1 MEGVA
6 GAPTTIPGGDGEGA
20 VGLAGR
26 AGKDD
31 ASSAGGAALPSW
43 LLCNQA
49 TTQWLLVQEAAR
61 HCVVARMRT
70 HLGGPAQSF
79 AGIERMLQAVCARLT
94 SSIAGVA
101 TPSTPA
107 STAAESASNQSIS
120 RQHQGQGGAGPSLG
134 NAVPRGRAAE
144 AAVSAALAPS
154 GAAGQASPGAAAD
167 AAASPS
173 APSSSLPLVQ
183 LQSSAWL
190 LLELVGALERCLH
203 FACDGGTHNP
213 LPQAL
218 PRGVLAFFAANSRVC
233 EEWLSG
239 VRPLL
244 LQAASLAGCHHHV
257 AHYGLQR
264 LVDLRARLKALL
276 VARQQHQLQYQ
287 QLQAAAAAATAA
299 AAAAGAGATKTPAGG
314 RAQPSRPGAG
324 RGPGGGST
332 AAAAAAASASPQH
345 LLSGGA
351 AVGGS
356 PAVHALTPAS
366 GAAAAPTAALAAAA
380 QALQATNVALMRLAL
395 DTDATLK
402 QVRMALCGSS
412 EAWDHLP

>member
-6 GAPTTIPGGDGEGA
+6 GAPTASLGGDGDGA

-31 ASSAGGAALPSW
+31 ASSAGGASLPPW

-49 TTQWLLVQEAAR
+49 ATQWLLVQEAAR

-94 SSIAGVA
+94 SSIAGAA

-107 STAAESASNQSIS
+107 STPAESAGSYLTS
-120 RQHQGQGGAGPSLG
+120 RQHQGQGGAGPGLG

-154 GAAGQASPGAAAD
+154 GTAAD
-167 AAASPS
+167 AAPSPS
-173 APSSSLPLVQ
+173 APSSTPPSSPPLVQ

-213 LPQAL
+213 LPPAL

-299 AAAAGAGATKTPAGG
+299 AAAAGAGATKTPGGG

-332 AAAAAAASASPQH
+332 AAAAAAAPSASPQH

-351 AVGGS
+351 AAGGS

-395 DTDATLK
+395 ETDATLK
-402 QVRMALCGSS
+402 QVRMALCDSS
-412 EAWDHLP
+412 EAWDHLQRS